1 LEIAIHNKPAHW
13 SHCKNRVLKG
23 VVRID
28 IAHLIDRLERLLNSS
43 RRIPLT
49 SGAVVNRDESLEIID
64 QMRVTIPQEI
74 AKARR
79 IQEERDKVLAL
90 AQEEAERLIDRAHSE
105 AEQVL
110 DERGLLE
117 EAHERSAAIVD
128 EGHRQAEE
136 TMRGADEYAIK
147 VLGQLE
153 DQLIAVQTTI
163 RNGLEILQQEER
175 RRRLSVEAGLEDFGA
190 ATEGDSHGEP
200 ASGA

>member
-1 LEIAIHNKPAHW
+1 MRFY
-13 SHCKNRVLKG
+13 KNRVLKG
-23 VVRID
+23 VVKID
-28 IAHLIDRLERLLNSS
+28 IAHLIDRLERLLNKS

-49 SGAVVNRDESLEIID
+49 SGAIVSSDECLEIID

-79 IQEERDKVLAL
+79 IEEERDKVLAL
-90 AQEEAERLIDRAHSE
+90 AQDEAERLIDRAHSE

-110 DERGLLE
+110 NERGLLE
-117 EAHERSAAIVD
+117 EAHERSAAIVE
-128 EGHRQAEE
+128 EGRRQAEE
-136 TMRGADEYAIK
+136 TMRGADEYAIR

-163 RNGLEILQQEER
+163 RNGLEILQQEGR
-175 RRRLSVEAGLEDFGA
+175 RRRLTTEAGLEDFGA

-200 ASGA
+200 TSGS